1 MYPDYLVKEFNEY
14 LRKVMSKYNKVPGI
28 LKKAMFYCMRNGGK
42 RLRPV
47 LCMLTAISLN
57 KDYKVVLPTACAIEF
72 IHTYSLIH
80 DDLPA
85 IDNDDLRRGKPSCH
99 KAYGEDI
106 AILTGDALFA
116 ESFNIIATDQKGS
129 AEDKIAV
136 IKEIAAAS
144 GAMGM
149 VAGQFIDVYY
159 SGKKISKNQ
168 LDYMHQNKTGKLIR
182 ASIKC
187 GAIISGADQNQIK
200 SLSFFARNIGLVF
213 QITDDILDIT
223 SNSKTLGKTAGKD
236 SMQDKNTFPSIW
248 GLEESKKIARQKVS
262 QAIGML
268 KGSGLNTVPLEDI
281 ANFLLVRKV

>member
-1 MYPDYLVKEFNEY
+1 MYPDYLVKEFNNY
-14 LRKVMSKYNKVPGI
+14 LKVVLSDYTKIPIV
-28 LKKAMFYCMRNGGK
+28 LRDAFFCCMQNGGK

-57 KDYKVVLPTACAIEF
+57 KDFRVVLPTACAIEF

-116 ESFNIIATDQKGS
+116 ESFNIIIQRQ
-129 AEDKIAV
+129 IAPPEAKLEI
-136 IKEIAAAS
+136 IKEIALAS

-149 VAGQFIDVYY
+149 VAGQVVDVYY
-159 SGKKISKNQ
+159 SGKKISKDK
-168 LDYMHQNKTGKLIR
+168 LSYMHHHKTGKLIR
-182 ASIKC
+182 ASVKC
-187 GAIISGADQNQIK
+187 GAILSGASKDQING
-200 SLSFFARNIGLVF
+200 LALFARDIGLVF

-223 SNSKTLGKTAGKD
+223 SDSKNLGKTAGKD
-236 SMQDKNTFPSIW
+236 SMQNKNTFPKIW
-248 GLEESKKIARQKVS
+248 GIEESKKIARQKVED
-262 QAIGML
+262 AINAL
-268 KGSGLNTVPLEDI
+268 SGLDLDTGPLEEI
-281 ANFLLVRKV
+281 AKFLLVRKV